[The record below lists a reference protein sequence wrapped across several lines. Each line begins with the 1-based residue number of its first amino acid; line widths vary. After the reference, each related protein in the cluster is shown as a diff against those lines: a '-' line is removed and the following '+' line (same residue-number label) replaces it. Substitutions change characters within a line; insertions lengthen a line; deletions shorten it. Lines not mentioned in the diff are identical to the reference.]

1 MPAEASTFGA
11 TVFNMTEA
19 TMAIRRWNLLRPIR
33 RAAAAFTVAA
43 ALLLWSGVASA
54 QATAPA
60 AAMEEQGG
68 QEMET
73 LMNMARFLAQQQ
85 GFSVTVRSGYDA
97 IQEDGERIEFGEKR
111 RYLLQRPDRLRV
123 EFERSDGDKG
133 MVLFDG
139 KAITAF
145 KAGDNVYATAEKPGT
160 VDGALV
166 YLVRDLQLTLPLARM
181 FHTML
186 PQQLEQLVQS
196 VDYVETDVLFG
207 VLTDHLA
214 VRTAEVDCQFWI
226 AQGGQPVPLRV
237 VLTYKDVPGEPRFW
251 ADFSEWHLAP
261 EAAADRFVFTPPA
274 GAEKVPFIIPARMG
288 SQAPTTEGGA
298 K

>member
-1 MPAEASTFGA
+1 
-11 TVFNMTEA
+11 MTS
-19 TMAIRRWNLLRPIR
+19 RRWKPLRSIG
-33 RAAAAFTVAA
+33 RAAAALTVAA
-43 ALLLWSGVASA
+43 TLLLWSGT
-54 QATAPA
+54 ATAQGEATVA
-60 AAMEEQGG
+60 AGEEQGG

-85 GFSVTVRSGYDA
+85 RFSVSVRSGYDA

-111 RYLLQRPDRLRV
+111 RYLLQRPERLRV
-123 EFERSDGDKG
+123 DFERSDGEQG

-139 KAITAF
+139 KEITAF
-145 KAGDNVYATAEKPGT
+145 KADDNVYATVEKPGT

-186 PQQLEQLVQS
+186 PQQLERLVQS
-196 VDYVETDVLFG
+196 VDYVETDVLFDAP
-207 VLTDHLA
+207 VDHLA
-214 VRTAEVDCQFWI
+214 VRTTEVDCQFWI
-226 AQGGQPVPLRV
+226 AQGEQPVPLRV

-251 ADFSEWHLAP
+251 ADFSDWNLAP
-261 EAAADRFVFTPPA
+261 EVSADRFVFTPPA
-274 GAEKVPFIIPARMG
+274 GAEKVPFIIPARVG
-288 SQAPTTEGGA
+288 SQAPPKEGGE

>member
-1 MPAEASTFGA
+1 MAS
-11 TVFNMTEA
+11 
-19 TMAIRRWNLLRPIR
+19 RRWNLLRPIG
-33 RAAAAFTVAA
+33 RAAAALTVAA
-43 ALLLWSGVASA
+43 ALLVWSGTAVA
-54 QATAPA
+54 QGEAPA
-60 AAMEEQGG
+60 AAGEEQGG

-85 GFSVTVRSGYDA
+85 RFSVSVRNGYDA

-111 RYLLQRPDRLRV
+111 RFLLQRPDRMRV
-123 EFERSDGDKG
+123 EVERSDGEQG

-145 KAGDNVYATAEKPGT
+145 KAGDNVYATVEKPGT

-196 VDYVETDVLFG
+196 VDYVETDTLFD
-207 VLTDHLA
+207 VPVDHIA

-251 ADFSEWHLAP
+251 ADFSDWNLAP
-261 EAAADRFVFTPPA
+261 EASADRFVFTPPT
-274 GAEKVPFIIPARMG
+274 GAEKVPFIIPARVG
-288 SQAPTTEGGA
+288 SQAPPKEGGE

>member
-1 MPAEASTFGA
+1 MAS
-11 TVFNMTEA
+11 
-19 TMAIRRWNLLRPIR
+19 RRWNLSRPIG
-33 RAAAAFTVAA
+33 RAAAALTVAA
-43 ALLLWSGVASA
+43 ALLLWSG
-54 QATAPA
+54 TAPA
-60 AAMEEQGG
+60 QGEASAAAVEEQGG

-85 GFSVTVRSGYDA
+85 RFSVSVRSGYDA
-97 IQEDGERIEFGEKR
+97 IQEEGERIEFGEKR
-111 RYLLQRPDRLRV
+111 RFLLQRPDRMRV
-123 EFERSDGDKG
+123 EVERSDGEQG

-145 KAGDNVYATAEKPGT
+145 KAGDNVYATVEKPGT

-186 PQQLEQLVQS
+186 PQQFEQLVRS
-196 VDYVETDVLFG
+196 VDYVETDALFD
-207 VLTDHLA
+207 VPVDHLA

-251 ADFSEWHLAP
+251 ADFLDWNLAP
-261 EAAADRFVFTPPA
+261 EASADRFVFTPPA
-274 GAEKVPFIIPARMG
+274 GAEKVPFIIPARVG
-288 SQAPTTEGGA
+288 SQAPPEEGGA